1 MATEFKPLLEYKRP
15 VDCWCCSSCETE
27 NDQSSPFCRL
37 CGNQKNDRCFT
48 LKKWSASINSIPH
61 RHTTSMSH
69 PRNPAYGNPPAYSRG
84 ASTRPDISESYIPAS
99 YSSGGSDSSS
109 GNSNWATFWII
120 AVVIFVVIVICA
132 SAS

>member
-1 MATEFKPLLEYKRP
+1 MAMEFKPLLEYRRP
-15 VDCWCCSSCETE
+15 ADCWCCSTCETE

-48 LKKWSASINSIPH
+48 LKKWSAAINSIPH
-61 RHTTSMSH
+61 RHIPPMSQPRTTSSH
-69 PRNPAYGNPPAYSRG
+69 YSG
-84 ASTRPDISESYIPAS
+84 GPSTRPDISDPYIPSS
-99 YSSGGSDSSS
+99 YTPAGSDSSS

-120 AVVIFVVIVICA
+120 AVIIFVVIVICA